1 MSKSEISLVLDYW
14 LDECQE
20 EPARCKSMSGLW
32 YGGSPEVDK
41 EISEKFSEVYERACS
56 DSLSSWAETAEGA
69 LALVIV
75 LDQFSRQ
82 IHRKTTLAFAQDP
95 MARAI
100 ARRSVSTK
108 LDHELSVPGRLFL
121 YHPFQH
127 SEYLEDQELG
137 VQLAQSLLEECSPD
151 WREYVEE
158 SLKYFIDH
166 RDIIRRF
173 GRFPHR
179 NRVLNRESTQEEL
192 KFLESTSSYGQ

>member
-1 MSKSEISLVLDYW
+1 MNKSEIIQVLDYW
-14 LDECQE
+14 LDGCHE
-20 EPARCKSMSGLW
+20 EPAKCKSMSGLW
-32 YGGSPEVDK
+32 YGGGLEVDK
-41 EISEKFSEVYERACS
+41 EISEKFGEVYERACS

-82 IHRKTTLAFAQDP
+82 IHRRTTLAFAQDP

-108 LDHELSVPGRLFL
+108 LDRELSVPGRLFL

-127 SEYLEDQELG
+127 SEYVEDQELG
-137 VQLAQSLLEECSPD
+137 VQLTRSLLKECSSD
-151 WREYVEE
+151 WKEYVEE

-166 RDIIRRF
+166 REIIRRF

-179 NRVLNRESTQEEL
+179 NRVLERESTKEEL
-192 KFLESTSSYGQ
+192 EFLESSSSYGQ